1 MNEDKIS
8 RTPDVTDEREL
19 IYCLPLYIYQPES
32 TQSKKHAGIYLNI
45 PIKVH
50 GSYIQFVTEV
60 AMMEGPY
67 QRLYPIESSQFVSTT
82 IY

>member
-19 IYCLPLYIYQPES
+19 IYCLPLYISISQKACMHSIQEACRD
-32 TQSKKHAGIYLNI
+32 TLI
-45 PIKVH
+45 PIKVVYTICDRS
-50 GSYIQFVTEV
+50 GYDGGT
-60 AMMEGPY
+60 Y
-67 QRLYPIESSQFVSTT
+67 QRLYPIESPQFVSTT